1 MSVGQIVW
9 VVEWGKA
16 KVIVDM
22 AGCGDAVF
30 LYELVR
36 APVLQGAD
44 KVDICVSAQIVISKA
59 VEEEWGYSMRSLG
72 GIRTE
77 IVNVEH

>member
-1 MSVGQIVW
+1 
-9 VVEWGKA
+9 
-16 KVIVDM
+16 M

-36 APVLQGAD
+36 APGLQEAD

-59 VEEEWGYSMRSLG
+59 VKEEEWGYSMRSLG

-77 IVNVEH
+77 IVNVER